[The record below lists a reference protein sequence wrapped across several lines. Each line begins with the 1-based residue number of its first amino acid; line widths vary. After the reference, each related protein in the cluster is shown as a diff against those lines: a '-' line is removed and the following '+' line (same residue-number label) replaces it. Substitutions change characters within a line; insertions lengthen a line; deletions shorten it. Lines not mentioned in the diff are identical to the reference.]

1 MFVFYDAEHYEC
13 FFPSELLL
21 YVFVQSL
28 IELKKSFTDILKP
41 FSGLLSHV
49 HLLAL
54 CVTLYFNFLSQYINV
69 LLFVDVL
76 VYCGLG
82 WLFFS
87 FSHIVI
93 LLYFSYLCDCCF

>member
-1 MFVFYDAEHYEC
+1 MC
-13 FFPSELLL
+13 FTSELLL

-28 IELKKSFTDILKP
+28 IELEKTFSDILKP

-54 CVTLYFNFLSQYINV
+54 YVTLYFNFFLVAIYINV

-82 WLFFS
+82 WLFFV
-87 FSHIVI
+87 FTHCYLTLF
-93 LLYFSYLCDCCF
+93 LLLM